1 MTYILHSN
9 KNPTIHQPIEMN
21 LIYNEFLKQ
30 NDYKEKNEISQEEW
44 LKFDNIMFFEEFG
57 EEIVNKI
64 RFDFKHSYLYK
75 NLGEDKILIQL
86 TNHTSPED
94 LILIRRKG
102 IINVRYV
109 LMYLFKHN
117 YLEKPYHKSK
127 ICKFDEVIEQV
138 LFKFNWGD

>member
-1 MTYILHSN
+1 MSLILSSN
-9 KNPTIHQPIEMN
+9 KNPTIHQPIEYN

-30 NDYKEKNEISQEEW
+30 NNYNKIEISQKDW

-57 EEIVNKI
+57 EEIINKI
-64 RFDFKHSYLYK
+64 TFDFKHTYLYK
-75 NLGEDKILIQL
+75 NLGQDKILIQL

-94 LILIRRKG
+94 LILIRRNG

-127 ICKFDEVIEQV
+127 ICKFDEVIEQI
-138 LFKFNWGD
+138 LFKFNWGE